1 MSFTSNLLFFRHMK
15 RSESFGVQN
24 DDLGVIRIPNPK
36 SRKKI
41 PIKLAQKI
49 SDSSSGQTIVGLDYI
64 TEYIPVS
71 DDGKLVLDV
80 GGIVTNISTLSFRNG
95 ATLPLWAL

>member
-1 MSFTSNLLFFRHMK
+1 MK
-15 RSESFGVQN
+15 RSDMSGVK
-24 DDLGVIRIPNPK
+24 DGGVFPILNPE

-71 DDGKLVLDV
+71 NDEMESHYVCSLCGSQ
-80 GGIVTNISTLSFRNG
+80 GQSNCIFS
-95 ATLPLWAL
+95 

>member
-1 MSFTSNLLFFRHMK
+1 M
-15 RSESFGVQN
+15 FGVQ
-24 DDLGVIRIPNPK
+24 DGGVFPIHNPE

-80 GGIVTNISTLSFRNG
+80 GSIVMTLFFRNG
-95 ATLPLWAL
+95 ASLPLWAV

>member
-1 MSFTSNLLFFRHMK
+1 M
-15 RSESFGVQN
+15 FGVQN
-24 DDLGVIRIPNPK
+24 GGVFPIHNPE

-80 GGIVTNISTLSFRNG
+80 GSIVMTLFFRNG
-95 ATLPLWAL
+95 ASLPLWAV